1 MPVGGSPPSTHVL
14 VLVQAA
20 LLVALLEAGVQSQ
33 MRPVH
38 VAEGSPAMGAYLAAG
53 DGRTTTDWTA
63 FLILCGV
70 MIVVIMYYA
79 GSRR

>member
-1 MPVGGSPPSTHVL
+1 
-14 VLVQAA
+14 
-20 LLVALLEAGVQSQ
+20 
-33 MRPVH
+33 
-38 VAEGSPAMGAYLAAG
+38 MGAYLAAG